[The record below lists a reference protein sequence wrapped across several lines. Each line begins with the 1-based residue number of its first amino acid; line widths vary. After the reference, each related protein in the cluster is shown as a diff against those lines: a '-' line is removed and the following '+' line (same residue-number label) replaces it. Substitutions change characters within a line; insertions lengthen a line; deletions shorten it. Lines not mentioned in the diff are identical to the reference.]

1 MLNLVAN
8 VRFSAALQYGGLA
21 GGVTKNVP
29 FVEFEGLIRVTSDNM
44 AGWDIVMR
52 PCFRQLKV
60 NSCAL
65 KFLGFWVT

>member
-1 MLNLVAN
+1 MCVSQQHYSMTAWR
-8 VRFSAALQYGGLA
+8 VS
-21 GGVTKNVP
+21 VTKNVP